1 MRELAKFFKD
11 SAEDGK
17 QVLVIGH
24 PHADPDAVGS
34 LVALREILENLG
46 LKIDSGIPEGMDRLA
61 KEVLSSLGEEVALN
75 PSADADIAI
84 VVDTSSLDQLE
95 EYKEKMKQSGM
106 KIIII
111 DHHRPDTETEKVA
124 TIHWVDESVSSTAE
138 LVLELASELGIDL
151 SSKTASL
158 LLAGIITDTGH
169 FRFANESTFRAVSDL
184 IEMGANYRKTLDA
197 VQIPEDPSKRIA
209 MLKAAQRAELHK
221 SHGRWI
227 IFSEIGAFES
237 DAASLFVKIGADVA
251 LVGGE
256 DESEGEVRI
265 SARSR
270 SGVASETH
278 LHLGKLMSKL
288 AEKFGGTGGGHS
300 GAAAM
305 TVKGKMTEVKKETLK
320 ELKKML
326 KPK

>member
-1 MRELAKFFKD
+1 MKKLAKFLAK
-11 SAEDGK
+11 SAKDGK
-17 QVLVIGH
+17 QILVIGH
-24 PHADPDAVGS
+24 PHADPDAIGS
-34 LVALREILENLG
+34 IVALREILEELG
-46 LKIDSGIPEGMDRLA
+46 FKVDSGVPTGIDRLA
-61 KEVLSSLGEEVALN
+61 REVLTSLGGGGITVDPPL
-75 PSADADIAI
+75 DADMVI

-95 EYKEKMKQSGM
+95 DYEEKMKQT
-106 KIIII
+106 KTKVIII
-111 DHHRPDTETEKVA
+111 DHHRPNSETRKA
-124 TIHWVDESVSSTAE
+124 ASIYWVDEDASSTAE
-138 LVLELASELGIDL
+138 LVLQLANELKTDL
-151 SSKTASL
+151 SPKTAFL

-169 FRFANESTFRAVSDL
+169 FRLANESTFRAVNKL
-184 IEMGANYRKTLDA
+184 LEMGADYKKTLDS
-197 VQIPEDPSKRIA
+197 VQIPEDPSKRVA

-251 LVGGE
+251 LAGGK
-256 DESEGEVRI
+256 DGDEVRI

-270 SGVASETH
+270 RGVVSETH
-278 LHLGKLMSKL
+278 LHLGKLMSKI
-288 AEKFGGTGGGHS
+288 AENLNGTGGGHA

-305 TVKGKMTEVKKETLK
+305 TVERNLDEVKETTLR

>member
-1 MRELAKFFKD
+1 MKKLAKFLTK
-11 SAEDGK
+11 SAKDGK
-17 QVLVIGH
+17 RILVIGH

-34 LVALREILENLG
+34 IIALREILEKLEF
-46 LKIDSGIPEGMDRLA
+46 KVDSGVPKGIDRLA
-61 KEVLSSLGEEVALN
+61 RGVLASLDGKITVD
-75 PSADADIAI
+75 PPIDADIAM

-95 EYKEKMKQSGM
+95 EYEEKMKQTKT

-111 DHHRPDTETEKVA
+111 DHHRPNSETQKA
-124 TIHWVDESVSSTAE
+124 ASIYWVDEDASSTAE
-138 LVLELASELGIDL
+138 LVLQLANELETGL
-151 SSKTASL
+151 SPKTASL

-169 FRFANESTFRAVSDL
+169 FRLANESSFRAVNNL
-184 IEMGANYRKTLDA
+184 LEIGADYRKTLDA
-197 VQIPEDPSKRIA
+197 VQIPEDPSKRVA

-251 LVGGE
+251 LAGGK
-256 DESEGEVRI
+256 DKDEVRI

-270 SGVASETH
+270 RGVVSETH
-278 LHLGKLMSKL
+278 LHLGKLMSKISENL
-288 AEKFGGTGGGHS
+288 GGTGGGHA
-300 GAAAM
+300 GAAAI
-305 TVKGKMTEVKKETLK
+305 TVEGDLDKVKETTLR